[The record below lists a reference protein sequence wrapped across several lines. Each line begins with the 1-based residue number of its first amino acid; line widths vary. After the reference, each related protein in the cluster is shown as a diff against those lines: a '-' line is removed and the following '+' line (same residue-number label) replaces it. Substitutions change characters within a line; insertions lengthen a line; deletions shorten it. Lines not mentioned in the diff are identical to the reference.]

1 MALRRLVTEK
11 VADEKLYEKLRRDL
25 DILPDDH
32 ADVEKVEAVLNTSQ
46 PTHQKILFV
55 LPSK

>member
-1 MALRRLVTEK
+1 MALKRLVTEK

-32 ADVEKVEAVLNTSQ
+32 ADFASVETALNET
-46 PTHQKILFV
+46 KARMAARA
-55 LPSK
+55 

>member
-25 DILPDDH
+25 DLLPIHANH
-32 ADVEKVEAVLNTSQ
+32 ADIEKVKTALNETKARMVARQ
-46 PTHQKILFV
+46 P
-55 LPSK
+55 

>member
-1 MALRRLVTEK
+1 MTLKRLVTEK

-32 ADVEKVEAVLNTSQ
+32 ADFASVEAALNETKARMAARS
-46 PTHQKILFV
+46 
-55 LPSK
+55 